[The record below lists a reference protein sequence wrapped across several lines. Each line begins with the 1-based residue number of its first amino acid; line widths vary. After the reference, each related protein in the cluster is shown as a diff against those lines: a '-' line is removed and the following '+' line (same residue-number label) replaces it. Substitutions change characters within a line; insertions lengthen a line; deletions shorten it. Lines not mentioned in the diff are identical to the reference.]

1 MLNHRTT
8 DFTFAIRTLSDK
20 YITHATK
27 GKLYTCFIEFKK
39 AFDSVWQAYFA
50 SYPDTTLGKNSMTWL
65 RLSIPKYNVFWLNM
79 VSKEVNFLITVK
91 MSDKA
96 ASFLRCFLNASCLNE
111 ISFLLDKQNKD
122 PILLPPNVSSL
133 NCLFYS
139 DDLILIHFSFGRWVT
154 KCTSHAF
161 QILQR
166 SENVHQHQEN
176 KSHYFSKETEKLI
189 KGKNTEITN
198 S

>member
-8 DFTFAIRTLSDK
+8 DFNFAIRTLSDK

-39 AFDSVWQAYFA
+39 AFDSVWHAYFA
-50 SYPDTTLGKNSMTWL
+50 SYSDTTLEKNSMTWL

-79 VSKEVNFLITVK
+79 VSKEVNSLITVE

-111 ISFLLDKQNKD
+111 SLSRLINKTRTQYYYRQMVHPWIAYSIQMIWYLFISRSADGLQNALFTLSKFCSDRRMYINTKKTKAVIFQKKQ
-122 PILLPPNVSSL
+122 
-133 NCLFYS
+133 
-139 DDLILIHFSFGRWVT
+139 
-154 KCTSHAF
+154 
-161 QILQR
+161 
-166 SENVHQHQEN
+166 
-176 KSHYFSKETEKLI
+176 
-189 KGKNTEITN
+189 KN
-198 S
+198 